1 MHWLWIALGGGL
13 GSVLRFWLQGRV
25 QGAFPGLFPMGTLA
39 VNLIGSAVIG
49 FLGGCFGSASPAD
62 GPAHLRLFL
71 MVGILGGFT
80 TFSSFSF
87 ENLYLLRSGE
97 GRLAAIY
104 LIASNVLGVAL
115 AFGGFA
121 LAKAVT
127 RSGVGP

>member
-1 MHWLWIALGGGL
+1 MHWLWIAIGGGL

-25 QGAFPGLFPMGTLA
+25 QVAFPGLFPTGTLA
-39 VNLIGSAVIG
+39 VNLIGSALIG
-49 FLGGCFGSASPAD
+49 FLGGCFGPASPAA
-62 GPAHLRLFL
+62 GPAQLRLLL

-80 TFSSFSF
+80 TFSSFSL

-104 LIASNVLGVAL
+104 LLASNVLGVAL

-127 RSGVGP
+127 RSSVGP